1 LLRDLENSVING
13 RAPAAT
19 GQGSA
24 TVRRTMNGILS
35 FVQTNAFAVGEDGF
49 PSDTALTEK
58 QLNLALR
65 QLWSGGGG
73 QVDLILVGGREKRAI
88 NAFVSS
94 NRRYTGEG
102 ESFKDGVSVYE
113 SDFGVCRIVLSRW
126 MPAGTVLLLDSSRIE
141 VLPLSGRSFAFK
153 PLART
158 GDRETGQVVGEYTLE
173 VRNEEVH
180 GVIQGFTA

>member
-1 LLRDLENSVING
+1 
-13 RAPAAT
+13 
-19 GQGSA
+19 
-24 TVRRTMNGILS
+24 MNGILS
-35 FVQTNAFAVGEDGF
+35 FIQSNVLAVGQDGF
-49 PSDTALTEK
+49 PSDTSLTEA

-94 NRRYTGEG
+94 NRRYTAQGDA
-102 ESFKDGVSVYE
+102 FKDGVSIYE